1 MNMQSQLQAA
11 IAAAEK
17 TANEAITKIER
28 TQPLDDRE
36 KNFIRKHEALHAE
49 YQTTGEIQEDDSSV
63 ASPAPGAANH
73 DGASSTKI
81 QKNNSEPVRIDTSG
95 NVGIGTGNDDD
106 DQPNWQPVA
115 DVVVPIVSKAVKIKN
130 LDEKA
135 VLVQVNRRMY
145 SPYLHDKEESI
156 KFGAGNVTK
165 HLFEGSDNIVK
176 ETNAVFGALYKYV
189 NDMTVPWATGVRLLN
204 ANLYME
210 FSTELRKHVDD
221 ANSAVDKLAANWDT
235 AVQIDYNR
243 MLRIAQAKGKPNLAN
258 INDYPDVQTLR
269 SKYGVDVQYM
279 PVPTA
284 DGFDPRLGMSAAD
297 QASVQDRVNDAEAN
311 GAKYVINQMLDP
323 MSNAVEKLRVNI
335 GDKGSFFRDSLIDN
349 MVKVADRMG
358 RINISDDPVVTERIK
373 DLRSLVGT
381 YANNK
386 DVLRNSQSV
395 RSKAATQIDNLVGQM
410 AGLV

>member
-17 TANEAITKIER
+17 T
-28 TQPLDDRE
+28 L
-36 KNFIRKHEALHAE
+36 
-49 YQTTGEIQEDDSSV
+49 DDSSV

-73 DGASSTKI
+73 DVASSTKI
-81 QKNNSEPVRIDTSG
+81 QKNNSKRVRTDTSG
-95 NVGIGTGNDDD
+95 NVGVNTTGTQNTAVGQNDDNA
-106 DQPNWQPVA
+106 PSNWQPVV
-115 DVVVPIVSKAVKIKN
+115 DVVEPIVSKAVKIKN

-165 HLFEGSDNIVK
+165 HLFEGKDNIVK

-221 ANSAVDKLAANWDT
+221 ANRAVDKLAANWDT

-269 SKYGVDVQYM
+269 SKYGVEVQYM

-284 DGFDPRLGMSAAD
+284 DGFDPRLGMSDAD
-297 QASVQDRVNDAEAN
+297 QASVQDRVNDAETN

-323 MSNAVEKLRVNI
+323 MSDAVKKLQVNI
-335 GDKGSFFRDSLIDN
+335 GDKGSIFRDSLIDN
-349 MVKVADRMG
+349 MVEVADRMG

-395 RSKAATQIDNLVGQM
+395 RTKAVSQIDNLVGQM

>member
-17 TANEAITKIER
+17 T
-28 TQPLDDRE
+28 L
-36 KNFIRKHEALHAE
+36 
-49 YQTTGEIQEDDSSV
+49 DDSSV
-63 ASPAPGAANH
+63 APSYPVAAKRDGDDVRLVDPPNIDG
-73 DGASSTKI
+73 DGASRG
-81 QKNNSEPVRIDTSG
+81 NNNTA
-95 NVGIGTGNDDD
+95 VGFGDAS
-106 DQPNWQPVA
+106 PNWQAVT
-115 DVVVPIVSKAVKIKN
+115 DVVEPIVSNVVKIKN

-156 KFGAGNVTK
+156 NFGAGNVTK
-165 HLFEGSDNIVK
+165 HLFEGKDNIVK

-189 NDMTVPWATGVRLLN
+189 NDMTVPWATGVRLLS
-204 ANLYME
+204 ATLYME

-284 DGFDPRLGMSAAD
+284 DGFDPRLGMSDAD

-311 GAKYVINQMLDP
+311 GAKYVIKQMLDP
-323 MSNAVEKLRVNI
+323 MADAVKKLQVNI
-335 GDKGSFFRDSLIDN
+335 GDTGSIFRDSLIDN
-349 MVKVADRMG
+349 MVEVADRMG
-358 RINISDDPVVTERIK
+358 RINISDDPVVADRIK

-395 RSKAATQIDNLVGQM
+395 RSKAATQIDTLVGQM

>member
-17 TANEAITKIER
+17 T
-28 TQPLDDRE
+28 L
-36 KNFIRKHEALHAE
+36 
-49 YQTTGEIQEDDSSV
+49 DDSSV

-73 DGASSTKI
+73 DVASSASVK
-81 QKNNSEPVRIDTSG
+81 KNSERVRIDTFG
-95 NVGIGTGNDDD
+95 NVGVNATGTQNTAVGQNDDNA
-106 DQPNWQPVA
+106 PSNWQPVV
-115 DVVVPIVSKAVKIKN
+115 DVVEPIVSKAVKIKN

-165 HLFEGSDNIVK
+165 HLFEGKDNIVK

-221 ANSAVDKLAANWDT
+221 ANRAVDKLAANWDT

-284 DGFDPRLGMSAAD
+284 DGFDPRLGMSDAD
-297 QASVQDRVNDAEAN
+297 QASVQDRVNDAETN

-323 MSNAVEKLRVNI
+323 MSDAVKKLQVNI
-335 GDKGSFFRDSLIDN
+335 GDKGSIFRDSLIDN
-349 MVKVADRMG
+349 MVEVADRMG

-395 RSKAATQIDNLVGQM
+395 RTKAVSQIDNLVGQM

>member
-17 TANEAITKIER
+17 T
-28 TQPLDDRE
+28 L
-36 KNFIRKHEALHAE
+36 
-49 YQTTGEIQEDDSSV
+49 DDSSV
-63 ASPAPGAANH
+63 ASPVRGAANH
-73 DGASSTKI
+73 D
-81 QKNNSEPVRIDTSG
+81 
-95 NVGIGTGNDDD
+95 D
-106 DQPNWQPVA
+106 DQSTQQPIA

-145 SPYLHDKEESI
+145 SPNMHDKEESI

-165 HLFEGSDNIVK
+165 HLFDGKDNLVK

-189 NDMTVPWATGVRLLN
+189 TDMTVPWATGVRLLN

-210 FSTELRKHVDD
+210 FSTELRKHVD
-221 ANSAVDKLAANWDT
+221 ASNRAVDKLAANWDT

-243 MLRIAQAKGKPNLAN
+243 MLRIAQAKGKPNIAN

-269 SKYGVDVQYM
+269 SKYSIGVQFM

-284 DGFDPRLGMSAAD
+284 DGFDPRLGMTEEHM
-297 QASVQDRVNDAEAN
+297 ASVNERVSDAQAN
-311 GAKYVINQMLDP
+311 VAKYVINQLLEP
-323 MSNAVEKLRVNI
+323 MSDAVKKLQVNI

-395 RSKAATQIDNLVGQM
+395 RTKAVSQIDNLVGQM

>member
-17 TANEAITKIER
+17 T
-28 TQPLDDRE
+28 L
-36 KNFIRKHEALHAE
+36 
-49 YQTTGEIQEDDSSV
+49 DDSSV

-73 DGASSTKI
+73 
-81 QKNNSEPVRIDTSG
+81 
-95 NVGIGTGNDDD
+95 DD

-395 RSKAATQIDNLVGQM
+395 RTKAVSQIDNLVGQM

>member
-1 MNMQSQLQAA
+1 MNIQSQLQAA

-17 TANEAITKIER
+17 T
-28 TQPLDDRE
+28 L
-36 KNFIRKHEALHAE
+36 
-49 YQTTGEIQEDDSSV
+49 DDSSV
-63 ASPAPGAANH
+63 ASPVPGAANH
-73 DGASSTKI
+73 DTTT
-81 QKNNSEPVRIDTSG
+81 TS
-95 NVGIGTGNDDD
+95 
-106 DQPNWQPVA
+106 NWQPVA
-115 DVVVPIVSKAVKIKN
+115 DVVEPIVSKAVKIKN

-145 SPYLHDKEESI
+145 SPNMHDKEESI

-165 HLFEGSDNIVK
+165 HLFDGKDNLVK

-189 NDMTVPWATGVRLLN
+189 TDMTVPWATGVRLLN

-210 FSTELRKHVDD
+210 FSTELRKHVDEAD
-221 ANSAVDKLAANWDT
+221 RAVDKLAANWDT

-269 SKYGVDVQYM
+269 SKYGVNVQYM

-284 DGFDPRLGMSAAD
+284 DGFDPRLGMSDAD

-311 GAKYVINQMLDP
+311 GAKYVINQMLEP
-323 MSNAVEKLRVNI
+323 MSDAVKKLQVKI
-335 GDKGSFFRDSLIDN
+335 GDKGSIFRDSLIDN
-349 MVKVADRMG
+349 MVEVADRMG
-358 RINISDDPVVTERIK
+358 RINISDDPIVTERIK

-395 RSKAATQIDNLVGQM
+395 RTKAVSQIDNLVGQM

>member
-1 MNMQSQLQAA
+1 MNMQASLQAA

-36 KNFIRKHEALHAE
+36 KNFIRKHGALHAE

-63 ASPAPGAANH
+63 ASPAPGAAC
-73 DGASSTKI
+73 S
-81 QKNNSEPVRIDTSG
+81 
-95 NVGIGTGNDDD
+95 DDNA
-106 DQPNWQPVA
+106 PSNWQPVA
-115 DVVVPIVSKAVKIKN
+115 DVVQPIVHSAIKIKN

-165 HLFEGSDNIVK
+165 HLFEGKDNIVK

-221 ANSAVDKLAANWDT
+221 ANRAVDKLAANWDT

-284 DGFDPRLGMSAAD
+284 DGFDPRLGMSDAD
-297 QASVQDRVNDAEAN
+297 QASVQDRVNDAETN

-323 MSNAVEKLRVNI
+323 MSDAVKKLQVNI
-335 GDKGSFFRDSLIDN
+335 GDKGSIFRDSLIDN
-349 MVKVADRMG
+349 MVEVADRMG

-395 RSKAATQIDNLVGQM
+395 RTKAATQIDNLVGQM

>member
-17 TANEAITKIER
+17 T
-28 TQPLDDRE
+28 L
-36 KNFIRKHEALHAE
+36 
-49 YQTTGEIQEDDSSV
+49 DDSSV

-73 DGASSTKI
+73 DVASSASVK
-81 QKNNSEPVRIDTSG
+81 KNSERVRIDTFG
-95 NVGIGTGNDDD
+95 NVGVNATGTQNTAVGQNDDNA
-106 DQPNWQPVA
+106 PSNWQPVV
-115 DVVVPIVSKAVKIKN
+115 DVVEPIVSKAVKIKN

-165 HLFEGSDNIVK
+165 HLFEGKDNIVK

-221 ANSAVDKLAANWDT
+221 ANRAVDKLAANWDT

-269 SKYGVDVQYM
+269 SKYGVEVQYM

-284 DGFDPRLGMSAAD
+284 DGFDPRLGMSDAD
-297 QASVQDRVNDAEAN
+297 QASVQDRVNDAETN

-323 MSNAVEKLRVNI
+323 MSDAVKKLQVNI
-335 GDKGSFFRDSLIDN
+335 GDKGSIFRDSLIDN
-349 MVKVADRMG
+349 MVEVADRMG

-395 RSKAATQIDNLVGQM
+395 RTKAVSQIDNLVGQM

>member
-17 TANEAITKIER
+17 T
-28 TQPLDDRE
+28 L
-36 KNFIRKHEALHAE
+36 
-49 YQTTGEIQEDDSSV
+49 DDSSV
-63 ASPAPGAANH
+63 ASPVRGAANH
-73 DGASSTKI
+73 D
-81 QKNNSEPVRIDTSG
+81 
-95 NVGIGTGNDDD
+95 D
-106 DQPNWQPVA
+106 DQSTQQPVA

-145 SPYLHDKEESI
+145 SPNMHDKEESI

-165 HLFEGSDNIVK
+165 HLFEGKDNIVK

-235 AVQIDYNR
+235 AVQVDYNR

-373 DLRSLVGT
+373 DLRALVGI
-381 YANNK
+381 YAKNK

-395 RSKAATQIDNLVGQM
+395 RTKAATQIDNLVGQM

>member
-17 TANEAITKIER
+17 T
-28 TQPLDDRE
+28 L
-36 KNFIRKHEALHAE
+36 
-49 YQTTGEIQEDDSSV
+49 DDSSV

-73 DGASSTKI
+73 DVASSTKI
-81 QKNNSEPVRIDTSG
+81 QKNNSERVRTDTSG
-95 NVGIGTGNDDD
+95 NVGVNATGTQNTAVGQNDDNA
-106 DQPNWQPVA
+106 PSNWQPVV
-115 DVVVPIVSKAVKIKN
+115 DVVEPIVSKAVKIKN

-165 HLFEGSDNIVK
+165 HLFEGKDNIVK

-221 ANSAVDKLAANWDT
+221 ANRAVDKLAANWDT

-269 SKYGVDVQYM
+269 SKYGVEVQYM

-284 DGFDPRLGMSAAD
+284 DGFDPRLGMSDAD
-297 QASVQDRVNDAEAN
+297 QASVQDRVNDAETN

-323 MSNAVEKLRVNI
+323 MSDAVKKLQVNI
-335 GDKGSFFRDSLIDN
+335 GDKGSIFRDSLIDN
-349 MVKVADRMG
+349 MVEVADRMG

-395 RSKAATQIDNLVGQM
+395 RTKAVSQIDNLVGQM

>member
-17 TANEAITKIER
+17 T
-28 TQPLDDRE
+28 L
-36 KNFIRKHEALHAE
+36 
-49 YQTTGEIQEDDSSV
+49 DDSSV
-63 ASPAPGAANH
+63 ASAVPDAAKR
-73 DGASSTKI
+73 DAASSVGAEK
-81 QKNNSEPVRIDTSG
+81 NSECVRIDTSG
-95 NVGIGTGNDDD
+95 NVGIGTENDGDASRGHHNTAVGFGD
-106 DQPNWQPVA
+106 AQPNWQAVT
-115 DVVVPIVSKAVKIKN
+115 DVVEPIVSKAVKIKN

-165 HLFEGSDNIVK
+165 HLFEGKDNLVK

-221 ANSAVDKLAANWDT
+221 ANRAVDKLAANWDT

-311 GAKYVINQMLDP
+311 GAKYVINQMLEP
-323 MSNAVEKLRVNI
+323 MSDAVKKLQVNI
-335 GDKGSFFRDSLIDN
+335 GEKGSIFRDSLIDN
-349 MVKVADRMG
+349 MVEVADRMG
-358 RINISDDPVVTERIK
+358 RINISDDPVVADRIK

-395 RSKAATQIDNLVGQM
+395 RSKAATQIDTLVGQM

>member
-63 ASPAPGAANH
+63 ASPVPGAANH
-73 DGASSTKI
+73 D
-81 QKNNSEPVRIDTSG
+81 
-95 NVGIGTGNDDD
+95 D
-106 DQPNWQPVA
+106 DQSTQQPVA

-165 HLFEGSDNIVK
+165 HLFEGKDNLVK

-189 NDMTVPWATGVRLLN
+189 TDMTVPWATGVRLLN

-210 FSTELRKHVDD
+210 FSTELRKHVD
-221 ANSAVDKLAANWDT
+221 ASNRAVDKLAANWDT

-284 DGFDPRLGMSAAD
+284 DGFDPRLGMSDAD

-311 GAKYVINQMLDP
+311 GAKYVINQMLEP
-323 MSNAVEKLRVNI
+323 MSDAVKKLQVNI
-335 GDKGSFFRDSLIDN
+335 GDTGSIFRDSLIDN
-349 MVKVADRMG
+349 MVEVADRMG
-358 RINISDDPVVTERIK
+358 RINISDDPVVADRIR

>member
-11 IAAAEK
+11 IAAAQSAQTATEIKQANDMADSYVEK
-17 TANEAITKIER
+17 C
-28 TQPLDDRE
+28 L
-36 KNFIRKHEALHAE
+36 
-49 YQTTGEIQEDDSSV
+49 DDSSV
-63 ASPAPGAANH
+63 ASPVPGAANH
-73 DGASSTKI
+73 DGNNDLTTGTCNTAIGTNDGDASST
-81 QKNNSEPVRIDTSG
+81 
-95 NVGIGTGNDDD
+95 
-106 DQPNWQPVA
+106 WQPVA
-115 DVVVPIVSKAVKIKN
+115 DVVEPIVSKAVKIKN

-165 HLFEGSDNIVK
+165 HLFEGKDNLVK

-284 DGFDPRLGMSAAD
+284 DGFDPRLGMSDAD

-323 MSNAVEKLRVNI
+323 MSDAVKKLQVNI
-335 GDKGSFFRDSLIDN
+335 GDKGSIFRDSLIDN
-349 MVKVADRMG
+349 MVEVADRMG
-358 RINISDDPVVTERIK
+358 RINISDDPVVAERIK

-395 RSKAATQIDNLVGQM
+395 RTKAVSQIDNLVGQM

>member
-1 MNMQSQLQAA
+1 
-11 IAAAEK
+11 
-17 TANEAITKIER
+17 
-28 TQPLDDRE
+28 
-36 KNFIRKHEALHAE
+36 
-49 YQTTGEIQEDDSSV
+49 
-63 ASPAPGAANH
+63 
-73 DGASSTKI
+73 
-81 QKNNSEPVRIDTSG
+81 
-95 NVGIGTGNDDD
+95 
-106 DQPNWQPVA
+106 
-115 DVVVPIVSKAVKIKN
+115 
-130 LDEKA
+130 
-135 VLVQVNRRMY
+135 MY

-165 HLFEGSDNIVK
+165 HLFEGKDNIVK
-176 ETNAVFGALYKYV
+176 ETNAVFGALYKFV

-284 DGFDPRLGMSAAD
+284 DGFDPRLGMSDAD

-311 GAKYVINQMLDP
+311 GAKYVIKQMLDP
-323 MSNAVEKLRVNI
+323 MADAVKKLQVNI
-335 GDKGSFFRDSLIDN
+335 GDTGSIFRDSLIDN
-349 MVKVADRMG
+349 MVEVADRMG
-358 RINISDDPVVTERIK
+358 RINISDDPVVADRIK

-395 RSKAATQIDNLVGQM
+395 RSKAATQIDTLVGQM